1 MTSPTRLRYGI
12 LGAANIARQFT
23 RGLAGSEH
31 ATVAAVASR
40 GIEKAQAFAD
50 ELAIPRALGNY
61 EALLADPDIDAI
73 YIPLPNHLHHEWAI
87 KCAQAGKHVL
97 CEKPL
102 AMSRSETQE
111 MFAAARAHNVHLA
124 EAYPYMSQ
132 PQTLRVRELLAE
144 GAIGQVQLVTA
155 SFCFAI
161 AAPDGTP
168 FVDPANIRFDPKA
181 GGGALYDAGTY
192 AMSFT
197 RIATG
202 AAPTRV
208 VATARRMPSG
218 VDLTLAA
225 TMEFA
230 SGALAQITCSFAASA
245 ARFATILGDQ
255 GTIETGYA
263 NHAMP
268 GTDTLPI
275 RIRRGTK
282 ATVPFET
289 ENLPAGDGFKAEGES
304 FALMVR
310 QGAAHWN
317 GASEAESVDTMT
329 ALEAIAESLKTG
341 AWVDVRK

>member
-1 MTSPTRLRYGI
+1 MSTTAPLRYGI

-23 RGLAGSEH
+23 QGLAGSTL
-31 ATVAAVASR
+31 ATVSAVASR
-40 GIEKAQAFAD
+40 GLDKAQAFAA
-50 ELAIPRALGNY
+50 ELGIPRAHGSY
-61 EALLADPDIDAI
+61 EALLADPEIEAI

-87 KCAQAGKHVL
+87 KAAAAGKHVL

-102 AMSRSETQE
+102 AMSRAETLE
-111 MFAAARAHNVHLA
+111 MFAAARAHGVHLA

-144 GAIGQVQLVTA
+144 GAIGAVQLVSA

-161 AAPDGTP
+161 AAADGTP

-197 RIATG
+197 RLAAG
-202 AAPTRV
+202 QAPTRV

-245 ARFATILGDQ
+245 QRFATLQGDQ
-255 GTIETGYA
+255 GTIETSYA
-263 NHAMP
+263 NHAPP
-268 GTDTLPI
+268 GETTLPI

-289 ENLPAGDGFKAEGES
+289 ELLPAGDGFKAEGES
-304 FALMVR
+304 FARMVR
-310 QGAAHWN
+310 QGPAHWN
-317 GASEAESVDTMT
+317 GASEAESVDTMAT
-329 ALEAIAESLKTG
+329 LEAIGASLRSG
-341 AWVDVRK
+341 GWVSL